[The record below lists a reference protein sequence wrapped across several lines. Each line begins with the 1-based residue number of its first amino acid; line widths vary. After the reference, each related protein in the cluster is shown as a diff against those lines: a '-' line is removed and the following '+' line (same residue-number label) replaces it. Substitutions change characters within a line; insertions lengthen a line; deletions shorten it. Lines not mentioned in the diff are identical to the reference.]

1 VLAPAK
7 PPDKRADR
15 AGWPE
20 LAPGTLYLYF
30 DSTGGGLTTE
40 FLLAG
45 IHAVLTGGLD
55 ETGNSV
61 TAVITAQKLA
71 RRTLKT

>member
-1 VLAPAK
+1 MRATSRC
-7 PPDKRADR
+7 PDV
-15 AGWPE
+15 
-20 LAPGTLYLYF
+20 
-30 DSTGGGLTTE
+30 GLTTD